1 MRQIRNKKFLN
12 RNNKC
17 NFAPIKDVNNKIKY
31 NNLKGKQMKKDLLR
45 FGLLSLLLVFAFI
58 AKAQNVTAV
67 WDFQNNLPEG
77 INTAANFQGKE
88 GDLASTVEGITM
100 HINATQGKLK
110 GRTSDAQFNTGAI
123 LQIPVKSANDVVTVT
138 TYPNYH
144 NLTVG
149 GKAATAD
156 VTEYNATSAEVAKG
170 YVEVNATAQ
179 SYLYQIK
186 VVHVSAIQEKAL
198 YTTDFTEWKKVDGKT
213 ANNTVVDLKTLYSKE
228 VFTMTLN
235 GVEIN
240 PTGTNAKFADRT
252 GYMKTLKYTGEY
264 SAAEPS
270 AVTSAL
276 ASITKITLH
285 QAATGGKR
293 GIKVSV
299 KGDCDADWVAIH
311 NVSIVTQGGE
321 DLTLD
326 VNRTNCQIKFEGFT
340 LSQNAFVTDLAI
352 YGNVDMSKT
361 PMLGTFSLNG
371 TNYSAVDIF
380 KEDASG
386 KQLATLLVS
395 KKATLISETNPLTD
409 LVAANGT
416 IKSTTY
422 TTTGEGT
429 DQKTVVTIVVEANS
443 DEVTYELTVGF
454 KPDFTLTYYNI
465 DGTTAIGTQKVE
477 QDANIEKFQK
487 DAEEQVTVVEGK
499 KFRGWAT
506 DLKKDSKKFTTS
518 SVITADTKLYAV
530 VTDIETAN
538 KAARY
543 DYDLQKEGFCADDHE
558 AFCVEGNGKWH
569 DVTHGWTFSAGDK
582 IKILM
587 GGKGYIKMNLCKFST
602 TGNITLTDPKG
613 TEIASVDAKASTDGL
628 ITILQNTS
636 TESGEYTL
644 TFAAN
649 AYLHSLS
656 IVNMTEPA
664 YTQEGNWYT
673 VKAGNAQSFITTLET
688 VNAANAA
695 ADAPRSYIFLPN
707 GTYDLGDKCLTQIS
721 GNNISIIG
729 ESMDNT
735 IIVNKPA
742 IENEGI
748 GTTATLLNLSNNL
761 YLQDITL
768 KDALDYYHT
777 ESAGRAV
784 CLQDRGTKTICK
796 NVKMLSYQDTY
807 YSNEPNGK
815 GQFYFEDSEIHG
827 TVDYICGGGDVYF
840 NRVLFVNES
849 RKEGVKNGTDVIAAP
864 NSKSE
869 WGYIFK
875 DCTIEN
881 KAANFSLGR
890 SWNNIARLTWLNTTI
905 NQKDEILNDGTKYA
919 YFDIAAM
926 DAAIADK
933 FRLDVLKD
941 AEGNT
946 FSPEEKKVLFK
957 DKNGKTKAAEENII
971 LTAEEA
977 ATYTLDAV
985 FGEWKPAV
993 LSTQAAATAATL
1005 DSDKLS
1011 WTGDAQMY
1019 LVSKDGKFFALT
1031 TEKSVN
1037 LNGEK
1042 GTFAVRAANQ
1052 MGGFGATANSVST
1065 GIRNIT
1071 SATEAAV
1078 IKTAIYAADGT
1089 QLTNLQKGINIIVK
1103 TLADGSK
1110 KTSKVIVK

>member
-1 MRQIRNKKFLN
+1 
-12 RNNKC
+12 
-17 NFAPIKDVNNKIKY
+17 
-31 NNLKGKQMKKDLLR
+31 MKKDLLR

-67 WDFQNNLPEG
+67 WDFQKNLPEG
-77 INTAANFQGKE
+77 INTAANFQGNE

-100 HINATQGKLK
+100 HVNATQGKLK
-110 GRTSDAQFNTGAI
+110 GRTSDVQFNAGTI

-138 TYPNYH
+138 SYPNYH

-149 GKAATAD
+149 GKAATED

-170 YVEVNATAQ
+170 YVEVVATGNC
-179 SYLYQIK
+179 YLYQVK

-198 YTTDFTEWKKVDGKT
+198 YTTNFTEWKKVDGKT

-228 VFTMTLN
+228 AFSMTLN

-240 PTGTNAKFADRT
+240 PTGTNTKFADRT

-264 SAAEPS
+264 STAEPS
-270 AVTSAL
+270 AVTSPL

-285 QAATGGKR
+285 QAATGGTR

-299 KGDCDADWVAIH
+299 KGDGDTDWVTIH
-311 NVSIVTQGGE
+311 NVSIVTTSGE

-326 VNRTNCQIKFEGFT
+326 VNRTNCQIKFEGFK

-371 TNYSAVDIF
+371 TKYSAVDIF

-395 KKATLISETNPLTD
+395 KKTNLISETNPLKD

-422 TTTGEGT
+422 TTTGEGA
-429 DQKTVVTIVVEANS
+429 DQKTVVTIVVESNG
-443 DEVTYELTVGF
+443 DEVTYELTVAF

-477 QDANIEKFQK
+477 QDANIANFKESMEDK
-487 DAEEQVTVVEGK
+487 VTVAEGK

-518 SVITADTKLYAV
+518 SVITADTKLYAL
-530 VTDIETAN
+530 VTDIETASET
-538 KAARY
+538 ARY
-543 DYDLQKEGFCADDHE
+543 DYDLQKEGFDINDHE
-558 AFCVEGNGKWH
+558 AISVEGKGKWH
-569 DVTHGWTFSAGDK
+569 DTTHGWTFTAGDK

-587 GGKGYIKMNLCKFST
+587 GGKGYIKMNLCQYSK
-602 TGNITLTDPKG
+602 TGKIILLDPKG
-613 TEIASVDAKASTDGL
+613 NEVSSIDAKPTKDGNL
-628 ITILQNTS
+628 GILQNES

-644 TFAAN
+644 TFDADT
-649 AYLHSLS
+649 YIHSLS
-656 IVNMTEPA
+656 IVNMTTPA
-664 YTQEGNWYT
+664 YTQNGNWME
-673 VKAGNAQSFITTLET
+673 VKAGDAQGFITALEIANGNNVET
-688 VNAANAA
+688 NAA
-695 ADAPRSYIFLPN
+695 RTYIFLPN
-707 GTYDLGDKCLTQIS
+707 GTYDLGDKCLTPIS

-735 IIVNKPA
+735 IIVNKP
-742 IENEGI
+742 EVEGI
-748 GTTATLLNLSNNL
+748 GVTATLFNTSTGL
-761 YLQDITL
+761 YMQDLTL
-768 KDALDYYHT
+768 KNAYPFNNST
-777 ESAGRAV
+777 GRAV
-784 CLQDRGTKTICK
+784 CLQDRGTQTICK

-807 YSNEPNGK
+807 YSNNNNG
-815 GQFYFEDSEIHG
+815 QYYFEGSDIHG
-827 TVDYICGGGDVYF
+827 IVDFICGGGDVFF
-840 NRVLFVNES
+840 NKCTLTLEPGKGS
-849 RKEGVKNGTDVIAAP
+849 YITAPYTDGTDY
-864 NSKSE
+864 
-869 WGYIFK
+869 GYVFDGCKIVGSATDSF
-875 DCTIEN
+875 T
-881 KAANFSLGR
+881 FGR
-890 SWNNIARLTWLNTTI
+890 SWGGTAKCAFLNTILDKNAAANIASTRWTTGGMNVVAKNFFEYNTV
-905 NQKDEILNDGTKYA
+905 DENGKVISPAEN
-919 YFDIAAM
+919 IV
-926 DAAIADK
+926 K
-933 FRLDVLKD
+933 F
-941 AEGNT
+941 T
-946 FSPEEKKVLFK
+946 K
-957 DKNGKTKAAEENII
+957 DKEVSEYNTIITAEKAAEF
-971 LTAEEA
+971 
-977 ATYTLDAV
+977 TLDAV
-985 FGEWKPAV
+985 FGDWKPTN
-993 LSTQAAATAATL
+993 LSAQAAATAATL
-1005 DSDKLS
+1005 DNDKLS

-1019 LVSKDGKFFALT
+1019 LVAKDGKFFALT

-1042 GTFAVRAANQ
+1042 GTFTVRAANQ
-1052 MGGFGATANSVST
+1052 MGGFGATTNSVST

-1071 SATEAAV
+1071 SATAAV

-1089 QLTNLQKGINIIVK
+1089 QLSNLQKGINIIVK

>member
-1 MRQIRNKKFLN
+1 
-12 RNNKC
+12 
-17 NFAPIKDVNNKIKY
+17 
-31 NNLKGKQMKKDLLR
+31 MKKYLLR

-67 WDFQNNLPEG
+67 WDFQKNLPEG

-100 HINATQGKLK
+100 HVNATQGKLK

-138 TYPNYH
+138 SYPNYH

-156 VTEYNATSAEVAKG
+156 VTEYKATSAEVAKG
-170 YVEVNATAQ
+170 YVEVVATAQ

-198 YTTDFTEWKKVDGKT
+198 YTTDFTDWKKVDGKT

-228 VFTMTLN
+228 AFSMTLN

-264 SAAEPS
+264 STAEPS
-270 AVTSAL
+270 AVTSPL
-276 ASITKITLH
+276 ASITKIMLH
-285 QAATGGKR
+285 QAATGGTR

-299 KGDCDADWVAIH
+299 KGDGDADWVAIH

-487 DAEEQVTVVEGK
+487 DAEEQVTVAEGK

-587 GGKGYIKMNLCKFST
+587 GGKGYIKMNLCQFST
-602 TGNITLTDPKG
+602 SGNITLTDPKG
-613 TEIASVDAKASTDGL
+613 TEIASVDAKASKDGL

-664 YTQEGNWYT
+664 YTQEGYWYT

-777 ESAGRAV
+777 GSAGRAV

-864 NSKSE
+864 NSKSD

-905 NQKDEILNDGTKYA
+905 NQKDEIQNDGTKYA

-946 FSPEEKKVLFK
+946 FSPSEKKVLFK
-957 DKNGKTKAAEENII
+957 DKNGKAKEAEENII

-1005 DSDKLS
+1005 NSDKLS

-1019 LVSKDGKFFALT
+1019 LVAKDGKFFVLT

-1042 GTFAVRAANQ
+1042 GTFTVRAANQ
-1052 MGGFGATANSVST
+1052 MGGFGATANSVGT
-1065 GIRNIT
+1065 GIRDIT
-1071 SATEAAV
+1071 STTEAAV

-1089 QLTNLQKGINIIVK
+1089 QLSNLQKGINIIVK

>member
-1 MRQIRNKKFLN
+1 MKRN
-12 RNNKC
+12 
-17 NFAPIKDVNNKIKY
+17 
-31 NNLKGKQMKKDLLR
+31 LLR
-45 FGLLSLLLVFAFI
+45 LGLLSLLLVFAFI

-67 WDFQNNLPEG
+67 WDFQKNLPEG
-77 INTAANFQGKE
+77 INTAANFQGNE

-100 HINATQGKLK
+100 HVNATQGKLK
-110 GRTSDAQFNTGAI
+110 GRTTDAQFNAGTI
-123 LQIPVKSANDVVTVT
+123 LQIPVKSANDMVTVT

-170 YVEVNATAQ
+170 YVEVVATGQ

-198 YTTDFTEWKKVDGKT
+198 YTTDFTNWKKVDGKT
-213 ANNTVVDLKTLYSKE
+213 ANNTLVDLKTLYSKE
-228 VFTMTLN
+228 AFSMTLN
-235 GVEIN
+235 GIEIN
-240 PTGTNAKFADRT
+240 PTGTNTKFADRT

-264 SAAEPS
+264 STAEPS
-270 AVTSAL
+270 AVTSPL

-285 QAATGGKR
+285 QAATGGTR

-299 KGDCDADWVAIH
+299 KGDGDADWVAIH
-311 NVSIVTQGGE
+311 NVSIVTTSGE

-326 VNRTNCQIKFEGFT
+326 VNRTNCQIKFENFK
-340 LSQNAFVTDLAI
+340 LNQNAYVTDLAI

-361 PMLGTFSLNG
+361 PMLGTFNLNG

-380 KEDASG
+380 NEDASG

-409 LVAANGT
+409 IVAANGT

-422 TTTGEGT
+422 TTTGEGAE
-429 DQKTVVTIVVEANS
+429 QKTVVTIVVES
-443 DEVTYELTVGF
+443 KGDEVTYELTVGF
-454 KPDFTLTYYNI
+454 KPNFTLTYYNI

-477 QDANIEKFQK
+477 QDANIANFKEGIEDK
-487 DAEEQVTVVEGK
+487 VTIAEGK

-506 DLKKDSKKFTTS
+506 DLKKDSKKFTIS
-518 SVITADTKLYAV
+518 SVITADTNLYAV
-530 VTDIETAN
+530 VTDIETASETV
-538 KAARY
+538 RY
-543 DYDLQKEGFCADDHE
+543 DYDLQKEGFDINDHE
-558 AFCVEGNGKWH
+558 AISVEGKGKWH
-569 DVTHGWTFSAGDK
+569 DTTHGWTFTAGDK

-587 GGKGYIKMNLCKFST
+587 GGKGYIKMNLCKFSNA
-602 TGNITLTDPKG
+602 GDITLTAPDG
-613 TEIASVDAKASTDGL
+613 TTIASVDAMTSTDG
-628 ITILQNTS
+628 ISTILQNTS
-636 TESGEYTL
+636 IASGEYTL

-673 VKAGNAQSFITTLET
+673 VKTGNAQSFITTLET

-707 GTYDLGDKCLTQIS
+707 GTYDLGDKCLTLIS

-729 ESMDNT
+729 ESMDKT

-748 GTTATLLNLSNNL
+748 GTTATLLNQSNNL

-768 KDALDYYHT
+768 KDALDYYKT
-777 ESAGRAV
+777 GAAGRAV

-849 RKEGVKNGTDVIAAP
+849 RKENEKNGTDVIAAP

-890 SWNNIARLTWLNTTI
+890 SWNNIARLIWLNTTI
-905 NQKDEILNDGTKYA
+905 NQKDEILNDGTKYT
-919 YFDIAAM
+919 YFNIAAM
-926 DAAIADK
+926 ETAIADK

-946 FSPEEKKVLFK
+946 FSPAEKMVLFK
-957 DKNGKTKAAEENII
+957 DKNGKAKEAEENII

-985 FGEWKPAV
+985 FGDWKPAN
-993 LSTQAAATAATL
+993 LASQTTATAATL
-1005 DSDKLS
+1005 GNDKLS

-1019 LVSKDGKFFALT
+1019 LVAKDGKFFALT

-1042 GTFAVRAANQ
+1042 GTFTVRAANQ

-1065 GIRNIT
+1065 GIHNIAA
-1071 SATEAAV
+1071 ATDAAV

-1089 QLTNLQKGINIIVK
+1089 QLSNLQKGINIIVK

>member
-1 MRQIRNKKFLN
+1 MKRN
-12 RNNKC
+12 
-17 NFAPIKDVNNKIKY
+17 
-31 NNLKGKQMKKDLLR
+31 LLR
-45 FGLLSLLLVFAFI
+45 LGLLSLLLVFAFI

-67 WDFQNNLPEG
+67 WDFQKNLPEG
-77 INTAANFQGKE
+77 INTAANFQGNE

-100 HINATQGKLK
+100 HVNATQGKLK
-110 GRTSDAQFNTGAI
+110 GRTSDAQFNTGTI

-138 TYPNYH
+138 SYPNYH

-149 GKAATAD
+149 GKAATED

-170 YVEVNATAQ
+170 YVEVVATGQ

-198 YTTDFTEWKKVDGKT
+198 YTTDFTEWKKIDGKT
-213 ANNTVVDLKTLYSKE
+213 ANNTLVDLKTLYSKE
-228 VFTMTLN
+228 AFTMTLN

-264 SAAEPS
+264 STAEPS
-270 AVTSAL
+270 AVTSPL
-276 ASITKITLH
+276 ASITKIMLH
-285 QAATGGKR
+285 QAATGGTR

-299 KGDCDADWVAIH
+299 KGDGDADWVAIH
-311 NVSIVTQGGE
+311 NVSIVTTGGE

-326 VNRTNCQIKFEGFT
+326 VYRTNCQIKFEGFT
-340 LSQNAFVTDLAI
+340 LNQNAFVTDLAI

-361 PMLGTFSLNG
+361 PMLDSFSLNG
-371 TNYSAVDIF
+371 TKYSAVDIF

-395 KKATLISETNPLTD
+395 KKTNLISETNPLTD
-409 LVAANGT
+409 IVAANGN

-422 TTTGEGT
+422 TTTGEGA
-429 DQKTVVTIVVEANS
+429 DQKTVVTIVVESNG
-443 DEVTYELTVGF
+443 DEVTYELTVAF

-477 QDANIEKFQK
+477 QDANIEKFQEGM
-487 DAEEQVTVVEGK
+487 EEKVTVAEGK

-506 DLKKDSKKFTTS
+506 DQKKDSKKFTTS
-518 SVITADTKLYAV
+518 SVITADTKLYAL
-530 VTDIETAN
+530 VTDIEIASET
-538 KAARY
+538 ARY
-543 DYDLQKEGFCADDHE
+543 DYDLLKEGFDINDHE
-558 AFCVEGNGKWH
+558 AISVEGKGKWH
-569 DVTHGWTFSAGDK
+569 DTTHGWTFAAGDK

-587 GGKGYIKMNLCKFST
+587 GGKGYIKMNLCKYST
-602 TGNITLTDPKG
+602 TGNITLTAPDG
-613 TEIASVDAKASTDGL
+613 TTIASVDAKASTDGI

-636 TESGEYTL
+636 TASGEYTL

-673 VKAGNAQSFITTLET
+673 VKAGDAQSFITTLET

-695 ADAPRSYIFLPN
+695 ADDPRSYIFLPN
-707 GTYDLGDKCLTQIS
+707 GTYDLGDKCLTLIS

-735 IIVNKPA
+735 IIVNKP
-742 IENEGI
+742 EVEGI
-748 GTTATLLNLSNNL
+748 GVTATLYNTSTGL
-761 YLQDITL
+761 YMQDLTL
-768 KDALDYYHT
+768 KNAYPFNNST
-777 ESAGRAV
+777 GRAV
-784 CLQDRGTKTICK
+784 CLQDKGTKTICK

-807 YSNEPNGK
+807 YSNNNNG
-815 GQFYFEDSEIHG
+815 QYYFEGSDIHG
-827 TVDYICGGGDVYF
+827 IVDFICGGGDAFF
-840 NRVLFVNES
+840 NKCTLTLEPGKGS
-849 RKEGVKNGTDVIAAP
+849 YITAP
-864 NSKSE
+864 
-869 WGYIFK
+869 Y
-875 DCTIEN
+875 T
-881 KAANFSLGR
+881 
-890 SWNNIARLTWLNTTI
+890 
-905 NQKDEILNDGTKYA
+905 DGTKYG
-919 YFDIAAM
+919 YVFDGCKIVGSATDSFTFGRSWGGTANCAFLNTILDKNAAAKIASTRWTTGGMNVVAKNFFEYNTL
-926 DAAIADK
+926 DEDGKVISPAENIVK
-933 FRLDVLKD
+933 F
-941 AEGNT
+941 T
-946 FSPEEKKVLFK
+946 K
-957 DKNGKTKAAEENII
+957 DKEVSEYNTIITAEKAAEFS
-971 LTAEEA
+971 
-977 ATYTLDAV
+977 LDKV
-985 FGEWKPAV
+985 FTNWKPAD
-993 LSTQAAATAATL
+993 LASQTTATAATL
-1005 DSDKLS
+1005 SNDKLS

-1019 LVSKDGKFFALT
+1019 LVAKDGKFFALT

-1042 GTFAVRAANQ
+1042 GSFTVRAANQ

-1065 GIRNIT
+1065 GIQNIA
-1071 SATEAAV
+1071 SATDAAV
-1078 IKTAIYAADGT
+1078 MKTAIFAADGT
-1089 QLTNLQKGINIIVK
+1089 QLSNLQKGINIIVK